1 MKDVKALLVILSGI
15 FWHNDATKNEAGFY
29 QLNYLQELSLLQDKI
44 C

>member
-15 FWHNDATKNEAGFY
+15 FWHNVATKNEAGFY
-29 QLNYLQELSLLQDKI
+29 LLNYLQKLSLLQDKI

>member
-15 FWHNDATKNEAGFY
+15 FWYNDATKNEAGFY
-29 QLNYLQELSLLQDKI
+29 PLNYLKKLSHLQDKI

>member
-29 QLNYLQELSLLQDKI
+29 SLNYLLKLSFLQDKI

>member
-15 FWHNDATKNEAGFY
+15 FWHNDATKNEAGLY
-29 QLNYLQELSLLQDKI
+29 LLSYLQKLSLLQDKI

>member
-15 FWHNDATKNEAGFY
+15 FWHNDATKNETGFY
-29 QLNYLQELSLLQDKI
+29 PLNYLQKFSLLQDEI

>member
-29 QLNYLQELSLLQDKI
+29 PLNYLQKLSRLQDKI
-44 C
+44 W

>member
-29 QLNYLQELSLLQDKI
+29 PLNYLQKLSLLQNKI